1 MLIII
6 DSRSLYFHIFVYPIP
21 NGVAPMPVANICL
34 NGSLLDPYY
43 IILINLYT
51 M

>member
-6 DSRSLYFHIFVYPIP
+6 DSKSLYCYISMAH
-21 NGVAPMPVANICL
+21 MPAANICL
-34 NGSLLDPYY
+34 NGSLLNPYY

>member
-6 DSRSLYFHIFVYPIP
+6 DSRSLYCHIFVYPIP
-21 NGVAPMPVANICL
+21 NGVAPMPAVNICL
-34 NGSLLDPYY
+34 NWSLLNPYY